1 VQAWQAEKKREGIK
15 KMRQKINFFIDDIDP
30 DWPLPLYNFD
40 KTAENVIDEFGEVLA
55 LEHVDDL
62 TKVAYITPSAKYQ
75 NQWQVSYA
83 DKLGF
88 WGDSTKD
95 TPKEAL
101 AEAIIQDY
109 CIIAN
114 EYH

>member
-1 VQAWQAEKKREGIK
+1 
-15 KMRQKINFFIDDIDP
+15 MRQKISLLIDDIDP
-30 DWPLPLYNFD
+30 EWPLPLYDFG
-40 KTAENVIDEFGEVLA
+40 KTAESIINEFGEVLA

-88 WGDSTKD
+88 WGDSTMQSA
-95 TPKEAL
+95 KEAL
-101 AEAIIQDY
+101 VEAIIQDY